1 MCIVRRG
8 EEEDNNNV
16 YLLQKSI
23 KKALSEFRRTHYDS
37 WHEHREKFTEDQLV
51 ILADVLISPSY
62 YAQDK
67 N

>member
-1 MCIVRRG
+1 
-8 EEEDNNNV
+8 
-16 YLLQKSI
+16 KSI

-62 YAQDK
+62 YA
-67 N
+67 